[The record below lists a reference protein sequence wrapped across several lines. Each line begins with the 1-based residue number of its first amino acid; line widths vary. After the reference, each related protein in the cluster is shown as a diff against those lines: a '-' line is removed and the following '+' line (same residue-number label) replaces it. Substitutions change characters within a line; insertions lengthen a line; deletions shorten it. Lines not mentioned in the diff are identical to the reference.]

1 MKIEFTLTP
10 ADQLALFEYASQ
22 HDRQYRHADKRLK
35 RARYQYL
42 LIYGGIGLMLAMELW
57 NRSRAHQTLSLP
69 FAMLAVMWGL
79 FMVTGLKELRDAQR
93 RLRQSQHFSKMIE
106 DEAVDPHGEK
116 TSLEL
121 LPDHLLMTT
130 KHTLVQCMWAGAVD
144 SVVSTPA
151 HLFIYLNS
159 SQAIIVPESAFLKT
173 AEFGEFASLA
183 RDYLRAG
190 GGPQIAR
197 ELRKLGEQRELRCPE
212 CGYSLNGI
220 VGTRCS
226 ECGYRVA
233 LADFSDRPTARSFRL
248 QR

>member
-1 MKIEFTLTP
+1 
-10 ADQLALFEYASQ
+10 
-22 HDRQYRHADKRLK
+22 
-35 RARYQYL
+35 
-42 LIYGGIGLMLAMELW
+42 
-57 NRSRAHQTLSLP
+57 
-69 FAMLAVMWGL
+69 
-79 FMVTGLKELRDAQR
+79 MVTGLKELRDVQ
-93 RLRQSQHFSKMIE
+93 RLRQSQHFLRTYSRTRSSTLRE
-106 DEAVDPHGEK
+106 RRHRWNFSGSSLDDNQAHPCAVG
-116 TSLEL
+116 
-121 LPDHLLMTT
+121 
-130 KHTLVQCMWAGAVD
+130 AGQRLSD

-212 CGYSLNGI
+212 CGYILNGI

-233 LADFSDRPTARSFRL
+233 FWLTQRSSHSTVVPTTAMNCGARWHARSVHSPP
-248 QR
+248 